1 MQSEYI
7 FPDLS
12 DRDSPNDWADMGK
25 PVLLDKAIKL
35 KKEILSEH
43 FPSHI
48 SDDVDQQIRAKF
60 NIKLSRK
67 DIGRKPLKK

>member
-1 MQSEYI
+1 
-7 FPDLS
+7 
-12 DRDSPNDWADMGK
+12 MGK
-25 PVLLDKAIKL
+25 PVLLEKAIKQ

-48 SDDVDQQIRAKF
+48 SDDVDQKIREKF

-67 DIGRKPLKK
+67 DIGRKPFKNK

>member
-1 MQSEYI
+1 
-7 FPDLS
+7 
-12 DRDSPNDWADMGK
+12 
-25 PVLLDKAIKL
+25 VLLEKAIKQ

-48 SDDVDQQIRAKF
+48 SDDIDQKIRENF

-67 DIGRKPLKK
+67 DIGRKPFKNR